1 MKNELDRITLEKK
14 DLHEEIDLLIRLKA
28 ERKGV

>member
-14 DLHEEIDLLIRLKA
+14 DLQEEIDLLIRLKA